1 MQAGFPADGSI
12 ELPDLSQ
19 HSNLV
24 AEVFRKDPGLYDR
37 LKERRTKLGTRLARC
52 IKSAVDVPHSGDA
65 CLFAGDEDCF
75 DTFSEIFD
83 VVISRLHGLLPA
95 GDVVCP
101 SPPRRTSKSASRADA
116 ERVDPKRL
124 DPTGHTIHSVEV
136 SAVRNLRGFRFPAAM
151 DAAERAEVEMLVAK
165 AIRGLA
171 PAVTG
176 VYFPL
181 RQSTS
186 YMPRLGGMDEF
197 EEARLQ
203 AAGLHFGLPE
213 DAAALASGSYDNW
226 PHGRGVFASADR
238 DLAVWTNRQEH
249 LTIVSVAM
257 GDGLGKVYRKLVRA
271 LDGLGQI
278 IQRGKPGAEEAF
290 ATSER
295 LGFLTSDLHRLG
307 AALQA
312 SVLLKLPRLA
322 AMEASHPSSA
332 AGSWRS
338 WAGLRRVKVEAVS
351 TLASGKEVEGYF
363 RISNMDV
370 FNATDEEI
378 LSSLEEV
385 AFRLVVAEQ
394 QITTLTADSDQLFPI
409 LTSVLSAAEAR
420 GESRTSLLSVFSGVM
435 TASGTDGEELTQE
448 MLAAMMREATPQD
461 ASRPGHAEEEELG
474 SLKDRVRL
482 AMYSKLEDGSLDQAL
497 QDAADTSGAQHFSD
511 LPPPPPPLD
520 ACDDGDIEADAVSQ
534 RPAHAAAPRKELQ
547 SLEKEPE
554 TEPMPAAEEAARQAA
569 QVQRQ
574 PTPQELAALRRRTAE
589 LLAQAADSGGLE
601 QILTE
606 VKKEM
611 FDEVRN
617 KVAGLLTEA
626 ADNGALE
633 KILQDVKTNDVQ
645 DPKWELRQKAAK
657 LLSEAADTGLL
668 EKILNDKERPNKAA
682 LPDELRQKAAKLLS
696 EAADTGLL
704 EKILN
709 DKERPNKAALPDEL
723 RQKAAKLLSEAA
735 DSGLLEKVLGD
746 QERSKKASQESIRQ
760 KAAKLLSEAADTGLL
775 EKVLGDQERSKK
787 AASQEAV
794 RQKAAKLLTE
804 AADTGRLEKVLE
816 DQERSKKAASQEA
829 VRQKAAKLLTEAA
842 DTGRLERVLGE
853 QASKVNKEKGDDS
866 PKKAGGASVRERAAQ
881 LLSEA
886 AENGE
891 LEKALAKLGPNP
903 TSSPE
908 DELSEIRAAAK
919 ASLLEAAENG
929 ALERIVSDL
938 QMEKAGHLANVRAAA
953 AELLAEAAET
963 GRLQQVLGEVQQRRA
978 KADEASLLEVR
989 QRAAML
995 LSEAAADGKL
1005 EKVLK
1010 DIHAKDGQ
1018 PELPT
1023 AEDRLAAT
1031 RAKVRSQLQEAA
1043 ADGRLEKALG
1053 AVGKEAGKTAAA
1065 AEAYNYDSDFE
1076 EFLSKPKAEEAAYS
1090 YDSDFEEFL
1099 SKPKASWIRS
1109 QILAALNDGSLEE
1122 AGSKDGESANS
1133 GIMNLSSLFCDDVGG
1148 GAGAGDDAE
1157 RVALVVCLAVG
1168 SYQAMATE
1176 GTVATVIFV
1185 ARSDEDIGDVADGGE
1200 TDAGGD
1206 DAMIPIFP
1214 ICIMVMMKLYSSSV
1228 HDIEDGCG
1236 WDLSSSAGE
1245 AADDV
1250 RQRIEK
1256 QLIAALEDGSLEEAP
1271 IARARKPK
1279 ALRMVVT
1286 ATLAAMVASDH
1297 VDLYAYAC
1305 EEEAPW

>member
-1 MQAGFPADGSI
+1 MQAGFPADGSM

-24 AEVFRKDPGLYDR
+24 AEVFRKEPGLYDR

-101 SPPRRTSKSASRADA
+101 SPPRRTAKSASRADTG
-116 ERVDPKRL
+116 RVDPKRL

-213 DAAALASGSYDNW
+213 DAAALASGSFDNW

-249 LTIVSVAM
+249 LTIVSVAT
-257 GDGLGKVYRKLVRA
+257 GDGLGKAYRKLVRA
-271 LDGLGQI
+271 LDGLAQI

-307 AALQA
+307 AALHA

-461 ASRPGHAEEEELG
+461 ASRPGHVEEEELG

-497 QDAADTSGAQHFSD
+497 QEAADTAGAQHFSD

-520 ACDDGDIEADAVSQ
+520 ASDDLDI
-534 RPAHAAAPRKELQ
+534 
-547 SLEKEPE
+547 
-554 TEPMPAAEEAARQAA
+554 
-569 QVQRQ
+569 
-574 PTPQELAALRRRTAE
+574 
-589 LLAQAADSGGLE
+589 
-601 QILTE
+601 
-606 VKKEM
+606 
-611 FDEVRN
+611 
-617 KVAGLLTEA
+617 
-626 ADNGALE
+626 
-633 KILQDVKTNDVQ
+633 
-645 DPKWELRQKAAK
+645 
-657 LLSEAADTGLL
+657 
-668 EKILNDKERPNKAA
+668 
-682 LPDELRQKAAKLLS
+682 
-696 EAADTGLL
+696 
-704 EKILN
+704 
-709 DKERPNKAALPDEL
+709 
-723 RQKAAKLLSEAA
+723 
-735 DSGLLEKVLGD
+735 
-746 QERSKKASQESIRQ
+746 
-760 KAAKLLSEAADTGLL
+760 
-775 EKVLGDQERSKK
+775 
-787 AASQEAV
+787 
-794 RQKAAKLLTE
+794 
-804 AADTGRLEKVLE
+804 
-816 DQERSKKAASQEA
+816 
-829 VRQKAAKLLTEAA
+829 
-842 DTGRLERVLGE
+842 
-853 QASKVNKEKGDDS
+853 
-866 PKKAGGASVRERAAQ
+866 
-881 LLSEA
+881 
-886 AENGE
+886 
-891 LEKALAKLGPNP
+891 
-903 TSSPE
+903 
-908 DELSEIRAAAK
+908 
-919 ASLLEAAENG
+919 
-929 ALERIVSDL
+929 
-938 QMEKAGHLANVRAAA
+938 
-953 AELLAEAAET
+953 
-963 GRLQQVLGEVQQRRA
+963 
-978 KADEASLLEVR
+978 
-989 QRAAML
+989 
-995 LSEAAADGKL
+995 
-1005 EKVLK
+1005 
-1010 DIHAKDGQ
+1010 
-1018 PELPT
+1018 
-1023 AEDRLAAT
+1023 
-1031 RAKVRSQLQEAA
+1031 
-1043 ADGRLEKALG
+1043 
-1053 AVGKEAGKTAAA
+1053 
-1065 AEAYNYDSDFE
+1065 
-1076 EFLSKPKAEEAAYS
+1076 
-1090 YDSDFEEFL
+1090 
-1099 SKPKASWIRS
+1099 
-1109 QILAALNDGSLEE
+1109 
-1122 AGSKDGESANS
+1122 
-1133 GIMNLSSLFCDDVGG
+1133 
-1148 GAGAGDDAE
+1148 
-1157 RVALVVCLAVG
+1157 
-1168 SYQAMATE
+1168 
-1176 GTVATVIFV
+1176 
-1185 ARSDEDIGDVADGGE
+1185 
-1200 TDAGGD
+1200 
-1206 DAMIPIFP
+1206 
-1214 ICIMVMMKLYSSSV
+1214 
-1228 HDIEDGCG
+1228 
-1236 WDLSSSAGE
+1236 
-1245 AADDV
+1245 
-1250 RQRIEK
+1250 
-1256 QLIAALEDGSLEEAP
+1256 
-1271 IARARKPK
+1271 
-1279 ALRMVVT
+1279 
-1286 ATLAAMVASDH
+1286 
-1297 VDLYAYAC
+1297 
-1305 EEEAPW
+1305 